1 MVITATSKSIGI
13 GIATL
18 ALLGGVASGTATAGP
33 ADSARTA
40 TAHAGAA
47 DATTAA
53 AKKCKHT
60 TSLGWYCG
68 YYKGHKTVKFGS
80 SGQAVKEVQ
89 ANINQTTDYKPKL
102 KVDGEF
108 GSKTKKAVLWFQHEF
123 KIKPYDAIVGPK
135 TWKVLRA
142 K

>member
-1 MVITATSKSIGI
+1 MGQLGPGGGDHRGGQRVRGVDLVLDHDPPR
-13 GIATL
+13 GL
-18 ALLGGVASGTATAGP
+18 ARYEEPRLVP
-33 ADSARTA
+33 DPPQV
-40 TAHAGAA
+40 
-47 DATTAA
+47 D
-53 AKKCKHT
+53 
-60 TSLGWYCG
+60 LGWYCG
-68 YYKGHKTVKFGS
+68 YYKGHKTLKFGS

-102 KVDGEF
+102 KVDGQF

-123 KIKPYDAIVGPK
+123 KIKPYDGIVGPK